1 MAKKLDVY
9 MPLIVGDWL
18 KGTRGMK
25 ATVKG
30 VYIGLLL
37 YQWDNGFLPDDL
49 DELALIEPEVGSV
62 WVSISDKFP
71 VVSPGRRQNFKC
83 EEVRQFFE
91 KQRKNGKN
99 GGRPKKGNPNDNPK
113 GIPDSNPNHNLHN
126 GLELEYELEEELK
139 RAFDEIYL
147 EQQKMKWPHLDFD
160 FQYLTFC
167 EKVRG
172 SPKHYKD
179 HDTGGL
185 RLAFQKQLREAKPK
199 SNGTRKETTADLA
212 YKFAQRVQATS
223 AKPPR

>member
-1 MAKKLDVY
+1 MGKKLDVY
-9 MPLIVGDWL
+9 MPLIIGDWL

-71 VVSPGRRQNFKC
+71 VVEPGRRQNYKC

-99 GGRPKKGNPNDNPK
+99 GGR
-113 GIPDSNPNHNLHN
+113 
-126 GLELEYELEEELK
+126 
-139 RAFDEIYL
+139 
-147 EQQKMKWPHLDFD
+147 
-160 FQYLTFC
+160 
-167 EKVRG
+167 
-172 SPKHYKD
+172 
-179 HDTGGL
+179 
-185 RLAFQKQLREAKPK
+185 
-199 SNGTRKETTADLA
+199 
-212 YKFAQRVQATS
+212 
-223 AKPPR
+223 